1 MTVEL
6 QHQPVLIAGRGA
18 EAVVLDEGLRSDGL
32 GIRLIPAAWDVPAL
46 DTRGALTDGSTMGL
60 DDVTLAEIGRLM
72 VPDHADNKNNSNYYY
87 SARHNYNHR
96 N

>member
-32 GIRLIPAAWDVPAL
+32 GIRLIPAA
-46 DTRGALTDGSTMGL
+46 
-60 DDVTLAEIGRLM
+60 
-72 VPDHADNKNNSNYYY
+72 
-87 SARHNYNHR
+87 
-96 N
+96 